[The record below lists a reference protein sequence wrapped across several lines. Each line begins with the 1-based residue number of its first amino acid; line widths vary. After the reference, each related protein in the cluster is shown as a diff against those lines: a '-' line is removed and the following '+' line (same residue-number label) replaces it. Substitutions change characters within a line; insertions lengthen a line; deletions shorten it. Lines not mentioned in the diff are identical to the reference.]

1 MADVFRIET
10 NQTSLSWTDELP
22 ATASDGPTADGRLA
36 ISLRQQADKNI
47 NVWRRGL
54 PAEVGN
60 NLQVEVGPRVFE
72 ATTYNLLLRGS
83 GAKHVELRHRDPAIL
98 QTLHSSPDRNIVY
111 GDVNFR
117 NEIGRSRFAVYAEG
131 RAEYEFE
138 IEVFPTRLDYA
149 NDYAAL
155 TADIEEIQTGLVL
168 EYLRSTY
175 HFGFASA
182 SESSSRLEWTLML
195 RHVINDLERALHYIE
210 QHPHHGMTRER
221 VPTRVERIRRPDATI
236 RKMILQGKGQG
247 AKFRTSSGRVL
258 HERLPERR
266 SLVTLDTPEH
276 RWLAT
281 QLTRIRKSLAEI
293 QLRERKRGTQ
303 QTLRGRRVL
312 EEIAELEDR
321 IATLQKLAPLADAK
335 GLAPAGFTSLVLQ
348 SRPGY
353 REAYRACLILL
364 QALRANSGQVGL
376 SMKETDQ
383 LYEYWCYL
391 ALIRL
396 IAKLTGERIP
406 AQELFSIEENG
417 LMVRLK
423 HGTTQTV
430 RFSQGDRS
438 LELTYNPRYKLGAL
452 ILPQQPTVVRA
463 FRDPRRHTMWI
474 VCEAKYGLNPE
485 LDYVTQVGS
494 PGPPLE
500 AIDVLHRYRDLL
512 LIETGLQDVNSE
524 TMKDTYIKAVTLFP
538 YADLEDRFRD
548 NHFWSRLQ
556 RSGIGAAPF
565 LPTETQYLEEWL
577 RLMLQRA
584 GWLTNEKAVSPPM
597 FVEQLRAW
605 QKAERE
611 PVLIAPLGRNANER
625 LEWIKTNRRF
635 YTPLSQ
641 REPRQLLSRSI
652 AFYATAPLRTPDAI
666 THLAQVE
673 GFEIKKRGEIE
684 TPWSSER
691 NPDEEQ
697 VVYRLS
703 EVREL
708 KQPIENRGPEGIAKF
723 FARNRWTSRLAL
735 IKAIELRELFMET
748 SAEWLLYEQLRD
760 AKLDF
765 TLKPDALRRRDPN
778 DPRSKSW
785 FVRKHLRVQYRGA
798 AGFLIRRNGMRDEYK
813 SDLAE
818 VFDYFARA

>member
-1 MADVFRIET
+1 M
-10 NQTSLSWTDELP
+10 
-22 ATASDGPTADGRLA
+22 
-36 ISLRQQADKNI
+36 
-47 NVWRRGL
+47 

-72 ATTYNLLLRGS
+72 ATEYKLLLRGA
-83 GAKHVELRHRDPAIL
+83 GTKHVELRHRDPAIL
-98 QTLHSSPDRNIVY
+98 QELHPTTDHTIVH
-111 GDVNFR
+111 GGINFK
-117 NEIGRSRFAVYAEG
+117 NEIGRSRFSVYVEG

-149 NDYAAL
+149 NDYAVL
-155 TADIEEIQTGLVL
+155 TADIEEIHTGLVL
-168 EYLRSTY
+168 EYLRSTF
-175 HFGFASA
+175 HFGFSA
-182 SESSSRLEWTLML
+182 ESESSSRLEWTLTL
-195 RHVINDLERALHYIE
+195 RHVISDLERALHYIE
-210 QHPHHGMTRER
+210 QHPHHGLNRER
-221 VPTRVERIRRPDATI
+221 VSTRVEKLRRADATI

-276 RWLAT
+276 RWLTT

-293 QLRERKRGTQ
+293 HLRERKRGTQ
-303 QTLRGRRVL
+303 HTPRGVGVL
-312 EEIAELEDR
+312 EELAELEDR
-321 IATLQKLAPLADAK
+321 IATLQKLAPLAEAK
-335 GLAPAGFTSLVLQ
+335 GLAPAGFTSLTLQ

-364 QALRANSGQVGL
+364 QALRVNSGRVGL
-376 SMKETDQ
+376 SMKETDR

-391 ALIRL
+391 ALVRL

-406 AQELFSIEENG
+406 VQELFSIEESG

-452 ILPQQPTVVRA
+452 ILPQQPTVVLV
-463 FRDPRRHTMWI
+463 FRDPRRHTMWL
-474 VCEAKYGLNPE
+474 VCEAKYGLDPE

-500 AIDVLHRYRDLL
+500 AITVLHCYRDSLL
-512 LIETGLQDVNSE
+512 LQTGLHDVSSE
-524 TMKDTYIKAVTLFP
+524 TMKDTNIKAVALFP

-548 NHFWSRLQ
+548 NYFWSRLLG
-556 RSGIGAAPF
+556 SGIGAVPF
-565 LPTETQYLEEWL
+565 LPMESRYLEEWL
-577 RLMLQRA
+577 RLILQRA
-584 GWLTNEKAVSPPM
+584 GWLTNDKVVSPP
-597 FVEQLRAW
+597 VSLEQSRAW
-605 QKAERE
+605 QKAEKE
-611 PVLIAPLGRNANER
+611 PVLIAPLGRNANEQ

-635 YTPLSQ
+635 YTTLS
-641 REPRQLLSRSI
+641 RSEPRQLLSRWI
-652 AFYATAPLRTPDAI
+652 AIYATEPLRTPDAI

-673 GFEIKKRGEIE
+673 GFEITKRGEIE

-691 NPDEEQ
+691 SAEEEQ

-708 KQPIENRGPEGIAKF
+708 QRPIENRGPEGVAKF
-723 FARNRWTSRLAL
+723 FSRNRWTSRLAL
-735 IKAIELRELFMET
+735 IKATELRELFIET
-748 SAEWLLYEQLRD
+748 SAEWCLYEELRV
-760 AKLDF
+760 AGLDF
-765 TLKPDALRRRDPN
+765 TLKPDASRRREPN
-778 DPRSKSW
+778 DSRSKSW

-798 AGFLIRRNGMRDEYK
+798 AGFLIRRNGVRDEYK